1 MFSRHYRTMNTLG
14 TCSLD
19 IIGKGECGKTKSRVK
34 RKPQENQ
41 PPWGKTKS
49 ASFYPKKIGHQSS

>member
-1 MFSRHYRTMNTLG
+1 MNTLG